1 MVIIIGDNFNVT
13 NPTKENIEHAIKQL
27 LFYVT
32 ASASIE
38 EYKDY
43 KELYNNA
50 LVKINKVLPIYF
62 NTGCLKNI
70 DKDDLQDIMYDLL
83 DLEVET
89 QGMNSYYGEWSLLW
103 IEAIITIR
111 QSEINLGGVIDG
123 K

>member
-1 MVIIIGDNFNVT
+1 MLQILQ
-13 NPTKENIEHAIKQL
+13 KNIEHAIKNL
-27 LFYVT
+27 LFFVT
-32 ASASIE
+32 ASASTE
-38 EYKDY
+38 EYKNY
-43 KELYNNA
+43 KELFNNV
-50 LVKINKVLPIYF
+50 LVKINKALPVYF
-62 NTGCLKNI
+62 KTGSLKNI